1 LRVLATLVI
10 VVFLHIGQAIAE
22 DSITYDAEQKA
33 LDYIALSYASAKGHI
48 VLVKGLL
55 ARGAPVNPP
64 SFSPDSFTDAEY
76 LASQHGTPLQV
87 AAEAGHA
94 DIVKLLLE
102 HDANAEWQ
110 CCDGGTA
117 LYFAAENG
125 HLEVVKALV
134 EGGAKLLVFP
144 SPLVAAMKGGH
155 KDVVQYL
162 NGSMPT
168 DDDP

>member
-1 LRVLATLVI
+1 LRLLAALVI
-10 VVFLHIGQAIAE
+10 VVFLHIGQATAE

-33 LDYIALSYASAKGHI
+33 LDYMALSYASAKGHI
-48 VLVKGLL
+48 VLVKGLI

-64 SFSPDSFTDAEY
+64 TFSRDSFTDAEY
-76 LASQHGTPLQV
+76 LASQFGTPLQV

-102 HDANAEWQ
+102 HDANPEWQ

-117 LYFAAENG
+117 VYFAAENG
-125 HLEVVKALV
+125 HLEVVKILV

-144 SPLVAAMKGGH
+144 SPLYAAMKGGH
-155 KDVVQYL
+155 KDVVDYL
-162 NGSMPT
+162 SGSTPAE
-168 DDDP
+168 DDP